1 MGIVN
6 KILIHLRATPLLAY
20 FFLQIFDGLK
30 IAENT
35 AFTLASNIPPLV
47 LLACAY
53 QRSLFASILQNHLQN
68 RSNDS
73 KNQWEVAKVSPI
85 QPSLWSSKPWRL
97 FSDFSLRSSL
107 PDPWFIRLQIRL
119 IWNFASSP
127 CKKRT
132 ISTALP
138 YPLFVLKRFPMS
150 PSLKSTPLKKLK
162 IF

>member
-1 MGIVN
+1 MLRTTPTNLLILAIVWFCFSFILTSFKLGGALFIITTLIMGIVN

-47 LLACAY
+47 SLSLRLH

-85 QPSLWSSKPWRL
+85 QPSSGHQNPDCCFRT
-97 FSDFSLRSSL
+97 SSL
-107 PDPWFIRLQIRL
+107 HSILLDPWFIRLQIR
-119 IWNFASSP
+119 
-127 CKKRT
+127 
-132 ISTALP
+132 
-138 YPLFVLKRFPMS
+138 
-150 PSLKSTPLKKLK
+150 
-162 IF
+162 